1 MIGRTARILAVVLIA
16 LSAIGCQPG
25 ASVRDRIMAA
35 RSPLVDTAYS
45 SEAGP
50 LGGANVTVALL
61 PTTTEAEAEI
71 FWCDVVVP
79 AGGTHD
85 GSGVKV
91 TLYIQGGGA
100 GFGPVAEDV
109 VCPAS

>member
-1 MIGRTARILAVVLIA
+1 MVDPRRLLGSGLIVLFVV
-16 LSAIGCQPG
+16 GCHPG
-25 ASVRDRIMAA
+25 ASVRERIMAVG
-35 RSPLVDTAYS
+35 SPLVGDSYS
-45 SEAGP
+45 YEAGP

-61 PTTTEAEAEI
+61 PTTTVADAKR

-91 TLYIQGGGA
+91 TLYIQGGSA
-100 GFGPVAEDV
+100 GFGPVAEDAT
-109 VCPAS
+109 CPVS

>member
-1 MIGRTARILAVVLIA
+1 MRGPGRLLVISMIISSVVA
-16 LSAIGCQPG
+16 CQPG

-35 RSPLVDTAYS
+35 RSPLVDGAYS
-45 SEAGP
+45 SEAGM

-61 PTTTEAEAEI
+61 PTTSVADAEA

-91 TLYIQGGGA
+91 TLYIQGGSA
-100 GFGPVAEDV
+100 GFGPVAEDAT
-109 VCPAS
+109 CPGN

>member
-1 MIGRTARILAVVLIA
+1 MGAPGRILAIILTVL
-16 LSAIGCQPG
+16 STVGCQPG

-35 RSPLVDTAYS
+35 RSPLVDVAYS
-45 SEAGP
+45 SESGP

-61 PTTTEAEAEI
+61 PTTTVAEAEM

-85 GSGVKV
+85 GSGVMV
-91 TLYIQGGGA
+91 TLYIQGGSA

>member
-1 MIGRTARILAVVLIA
+1 MRGPGRLLGISVIVLSVV
-16 LSAIGCQPG
+16 GCQPG

-35 RSPLVDTAYS
+35 GSPLVNGAYS
-45 SEAGP
+45 SEAGL

-61 PTTTEAEAEI
+61 PTTTVADAET

-91 TLYIQGGGA
+91 TLYIQGGSA
-100 GFGPVAEDV
+100 GFGPAAEDAT
-109 VCPAS
+109 CPKS